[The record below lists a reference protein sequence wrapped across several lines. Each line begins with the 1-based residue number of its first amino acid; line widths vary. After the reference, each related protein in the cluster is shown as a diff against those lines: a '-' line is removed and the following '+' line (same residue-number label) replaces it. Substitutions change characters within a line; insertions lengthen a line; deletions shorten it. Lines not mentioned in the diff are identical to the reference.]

1 MLMKFR
7 TAELILIGLEY
18 QGETVLIK
26 EFGIFDQG
34 RKLVFIT
41 KKRNFDSV
49 TAAPKAAQVK
59 RRIRR
64 EETVPGILAGAE

>member
-1 MLMKFR
+1 M
-7 TAELILIGLEY
+7 
-18 QGETVLIK
+18 IK

-49 TAAPKAAQVK
+49 YAAPKAAQVK

-64 EETVPGILAGAE
+64 EETAPGTLADAE